1 VGKTLTE
8 YNNKSMLEVL
18 VTTALS
24 NALLELDPL
33 KNNYSNRY
41 LPLEISILQWM
52 LEIVPKLSNN
62 LNLLKEVVMNEID
75 DFKVK
80 YDYAKNINDIDNID
94 KSSKSIEILQICL
107 FLITIE
113 LEFNHL
119 YSVKGYNKK

>member
-24 NALLELDPL
+24 NALLELDRL

-52 LEIVPKLSNN
+52 LEIVPKLRNN

>member
-1 VGKTLTE
+1 
-8 YNNKSMLEVL
+8 MLEVL
-18 VTTALS
+18 MTTALS

-33 KNNYSNRY
+33 KNNYSNKY
-41 LPLEISILQWM
+41 LTLEISILQWM
-52 LEIVPKLSNN
+52 LEIVPKLRNN
-62 LNLLKEVVMNEID
+62 LYLLKEVVMNEIE

-80 YDYAKNINDIDNID
+80 YYHAKNINDIDNID

-119 YSVKGYNKK
+119 CSVKGNNKK

>member
-18 VTTALS
+18 MTTALS

-41 LPLEISILQWM
+41 LTLEISILQWM
-52 LEIVPKLSNN
+52 LEIVPKLRNN

-80 YDYAKNINDIDNID
+80 YYHAKNINDIDNID

-119 YSVKGYNKK
+119 YSVKGNNKK

>member
-33 KNNYSNRY
+33 KNNNSNRY
-41 LPLEISILQWM
+41 LTLEISILQWM
-52 LEIVPKLSNN
+52 LEIVPKLRNN
-62 LNLLKEVVMNEID
+62 LYLLKEVVMNEID

-80 YDYAKNINDIDNID
+80 YYYAKNINDIDNID

>member
-18 VTTALS
+18 LTTALS

-41 LPLEISILQWM
+41 LTLEISILQWM
-52 LEIVPKLSNN
+52 LEIVPKLRNN
-62 LNLLKEVVMNEID
+62 LYLLKEVVMNEID

-80 YDYAKNINDIDNID
+80 YYHAKNINDIDNID

-119 YSVKGYNKK
+119 YSVKGNNKK